1 MAYQHGIYIEEK
13 ATQLAS
19 PVVSTSAI
27 QFVVGTAPVNL
38 LKEPLM
44 AVNKLIVVNNF
55 NEAKE
60 KIGYSNAFDKFSVC
74 QSVDASFRVFNVAPL
89 VLVNVL
95 DPSKHKTAVINEVY
109 NITLKSLLIKEEGI
123 LIDDYFIVKN
133 VADDTIYSKGTDYTI
148 DFTADGYVR
157 LKILPDG
164 SIPNDTTE
172 LSLSYIQLDPLAV
185 TEEDIIGGYNED
197 TGQYTGLALIEQ
209 MYPQL
214 SLVPALINIPGWSH
228 KPNVAE
234 AMMNRTES
242 ISGVFK
248 CECLLDVDT
257 AEIKTYSEV
266 TNWKNENGYINKH
279 AIVLWPKVKINSK
292 MYAQSAV
299 YGAMV
304 ADLDYRNNEVPYISP
319 SNKDYKISAT
329 VLEDGTEVFLDIS
342 KANVLN
348 SNGIVTAIH
357 FDGWKSW
364 GNNTSIY
371 PTTEDPKDRFIAIRR
386 MFDWW
391 GNTFILNYFS
401 KVDDP
406 MNKRLIETLIDS
418 ENIRAN
424 GFKARFQL
432 AEAKI
437 SFNQDENSSV
447 DLTNGRIKFSQSLT
461 PYPPAESII
470 NTLEFEPEALSL
482 SLFGGE

>member
-1 MAYQHGIYIEEK
+1 
-13 ATQLAS
+13 
-19 PVVSTSAI
+19 
-27 QFVVGTAPVNL
+27 
-38 LKEPLM
+38 
-44 AVNKLIVVNNF
+44 
-55 NEAKE
+55 
-60 KIGYSNAFDKFSVC
+60 
-74 QSVDASFRVFNVAPL
+74 
-89 VLVNVL
+89 
-95 DPSKHKTAVINEVY
+95 
-109 NITLKSLLIKEEGI
+109 
-123 LIDDYFIVKN
+123 
-133 VADDTIYSKGTDYTI
+133 
-148 DFTADGYVR
+148 
-157 LKILPDG
+157 
-164 SIPNDTTE
+164 
-172 LSLSYIQLDPLAV
+172 
-185 TEEDIIGGYNED
+185 
-197 TGQYTGLALIEQ
+197 
-209 MYPQL
+209 
-214 SLVPALINIPGWSH
+214 
-228 KPNVAE
+228 VAE